1 MSNTSA
7 DTGVLPAST
16 HLGRIALRVGSL
28 DAVVPFYRDVLGFEA
43 ERADSRAILSAGD
56 SPLVVLEEDADA
68 PRRARDEAGLFHLAV
83 RVPTRAALGDA
94 LRRIQDG
101 AQLSGAS
108 DHLVSEALYLRDPEG
123 NGIEVYWDR
132 PKSEWPHNDD
142 GTVAM
147 DTLPL
152 DLGDVLEEA
161 VGDDS
166 LPAETDLGHVHLEV
180 TDLPQSVEFY
190 TEGLGMNLRNDTYPS
205 AAFVAAGDYHHHV
218 GLNRWNN
225 RRKGV
230 EESRG
235 IEWFEVVV
243 ADAEARSAVT
253 DSLEQAGFDVTTSDG
268 VHSVSDPD
276 GIEIRLI
283 QAD

>member
-1 MSNTSA
+1 MSDTSSE
-7 DTGVLPAST
+7 TGVLPAAS

-28 DAVVPFYRDVLGFEA
+28 DTLVPFYRDVLGFEV
-43 ERADSRAILSAGD
+43 ERTDSRATLSAGHN
-56 SPLVVLEEDADA
+56 PVVVLDEAPDA
-68 PRRARDEAGLFHLAV
+68 PPRARDEAGLFHLAI

-94 LRRIQDG
+94 LRRIRDG

-132 PKSEWPHNDD
+132 AKSEWPHNDD

-152 DLGDVLEEA
+152 ALDDVLDEA
-161 VGDDS
+161 AGDDS
-166 LPAETDLGHVHLEV
+166 LPAGTDLGHVHLEV
-180 TDLPQSVEFY
+180 TDLSQSVEFY
-190 TEGLGMNLRNDTYPS
+190 TEALGMNLRNDTYPS

-218 GLNRWNN
+218 GLNRWND
-225 RRKGV
+225 RRTGV
-230 EESRG
+230 TDGRG

-243 ADAEARSAVT
+243 PDADALDVVSDA
-253 DSLEQAGFDVTTSDG
+253 LGNAGFDVRTSEEAA
-268 VHSVSDPD
+268 VVTDPD
-276 GIEIRLI
+276 GIEVRLI